1 MALVLKKTTTAKQRL
16 VVRMDGWL
24 GRQVGRQV
32 DRYIYNYTIYILIIY
47 IYIYIYNEHLP

>member
-1 MALVLKKTTTAKQRL
+1 MALVLKKTTAKQRL

-32 DRYIYNYTIYILIIY
+32 DRYIYNYTIYTMNTYPKEGI
-47 IYIYIYNEHLP
+47 HS